1 MTHLPPKSP
10 YAHAEP
16 SFPVRLVPSSTGV
29 VAPPED
35 PTTGEALVSDS
46 PPSPVSASEHS
57 LVPAGDRSSQQVGR
71 VAHRSSDQAPDRRA
85 RHGKIGSLPTRRLS
99 RGRLLI
105 TVSASLLVALVSG
118 GTGAVASPVAERA
131 ADQRSPEAVFSSVRE
146 VSGTPS
152 VERIIAPR
160 VSTTTRVSTITRA
173 GHSVFSPSVTL
184 PTPSTALRT
193 WRRSPQPPSAT
204 RQLRFSP
211 GSFFYADLRG
221 APLSADSPALVSHLT
236 RSVTGRYNGVA
247 ALNVHDYN
255 VGFYTAAPGTP
266 RSTVRFDDCQN
277 KGWFDPQ
284 LARAFADVP
293 IPGGAVAAAGSDQNL
308 SVYDPASDTLWE
320 FWRAQRTSLGWT
332 ACFGGRLDSVS
343 TSPGYFPGGLGAS
356 ATGISMAG
364 GMISLAD
371 MKRGYI
377 DHALYLAVPDV
388 RSLSAY
394 SWPAQRSDG
403 WSDDPSSLLE
413 GSRLRLDARVNVD
426 SLPLTPLGRMV
437 AKAAQTYGFVVSDR
451 AGAVAVITESG
462 AATAAANGGVDPW
475 VSLLDLNSKPSYT
488 QLAGFPWERM
498 QVVAKDWG
506 KP

>member
-1 MTHLPPKSP
+1 
-10 YAHAEP
+10 
-16 SFPVRLVPSSTGV
+16 
-29 VAPPED
+29 
-35 PTTGEALVSDS
+35 VSDLPRS
-46 PPSPVSASEHS
+46 RVSLRRRPNNQTERVGHRPPQLEARRHQRGRRFALIVSSS
-57 LVPAGDRSSQQVGR
+57 LLGIFTSGCVG
-71 VAHRSSDQAPDRRA
+71 VLDEADRRE
-85 RHGKIGSLPTRRLS
+85 
-99 RGRLLI
+99 
-105 TVSASLLVALVSG
+105 
-118 GTGAVASPVAERA
+118 GAIADPVAW
-131 ADQRSPEAVFSSVRE
+131 SWL
-146 VSGTPS
+146 PS
-152 VERIIAPR
+152 VVQGGEPHGATPA
-160 VSTTTRVSTITRA
+160 VDA
-173 GHSVFSPSVTL
+173 G
-184 PTPSTALRT
+184 
-193 WRRSPQPPSAT
+193 
-204 RQLRFSP
+204 QLRFSP

-388 RSLSAY
+388 RRWSAY